1 VVLREVP
8 IAMVALVATALY
20 AAIQEW
26 RTGVQRSVEFST
38 NAYLDVYNGHVNT
51 FNHIRLNREESFHTM
66 MTDIYR
72 QASQGVVGSSAG
84 AIADIELHNLEA

>member
-1 VVLREVP
+1 
-8 IAMVALVATALY
+8 MSNQLY

-72 QASQGVVGSSAG
+72 HLKTSSLALLSRLDYRLPFFS
-84 AIADIELHNLEA
+84 ILLM